1 MAKKHFL
8 IPAWLIRKL
17 PVLRKIGWMLET
29 VVVKSLVGLL
39 RAMSPERAA
48 RLANFMFRNLKSVLP
63 FARKVRGNLTVAF
76 PDKNKQEIEKLTRN
90 VCGNLGNAVA
100 ELVFAE
106 RIWAERDQRIEFV
119 TEGAIDLASYRGR
132 PVVMINAHMGAWQIA
147 GFIAAKYKLRMTFIY
162 APEEN
167 PYLRDFVFRLR
178 SALPGQFISRDG
190 CMRGLTRELRQGNAI
205 GLTSDTRLD
214 SGDTL
219 SFFGVP
225 APTNTTAARLA
236 LRHNCEFFP
245 VRAERLPDMRFRI
258 TLCRAIRPS
267 DPDAPA
273 AEQARQMTQELL
285 DLFET
290 WISASPD
297 HWMCFGRRWPHEAYP
312 GGSPAVKN
320 RQQRQ

>member
-17 PVLRKIGWMLET
+17 PVLRKIGWMIEA

-39 RAMSPERAA
+39 RAMSLERAA
-48 RLANFMFRNLKSVLP
+48 RLANLVFRNLKSVLP
-63 FARKVRGNLTVAF
+63 FAKKVRGNLTVAF
-76 PDKNKQEIEKLTRN
+76 PNKSKHEIEKLTRK

-100 ELVFAE
+100 ELVLAE

-119 TEGAIDLASYRGR
+119 TEGDIDLASYRGR
-132 PVVMINAHMGAWQIA
+132 PMVMINAHMGAWQIA
-147 GFIAAKYKLRMTFIY
+147 SFIAAQYKLRMTFIY

-219 SFFGVP
+219 LFFGVP

-236 LRHNCEFFP
+236 LRHNCEFLP

-273 AEQARQMTQELL
+273 AEQARQMTQKLL

-290 WISASPD
+290 WIRADPD
-297 HWMCFGRRWPHEAYP
+297 QWMCFGRRWLHEAYP
-312 GGSPAVKN
+312 HGSPAIKH
-320 RQQRQ
+320 RERR